1 MTSDTRRELTVDE
14 IAILNEAGYS
24 DRSIDYFFDQ
34 VNLGKIEDPDIK
46 HIEIGECGDLMFLF
60 INLGEGVV
68 IDEIKFRYA
77 GCPALAASGS
87 SMTQLAKGRTIYE
100 ASVLTVEDLMMD
112 LVSLPE
118 DHMHCPVLAV
128 KTLRGALD
136 PYLEKKFLSLKE
148 HDNYMHFCGLTGR
161 ELDTRSSVPCGEC
174 PEVKRCED
182 DHVIIMHARKA

>member
-1 MTSDTRRELTVDE
+1 MTSDTRRELTDDG
-14 IAILNEAGYS
+14 IAILRGAGYS
-24 DRSIDYFFDQ
+24 DRSIEYFLDQ
-34 VNLGKIEDPDIK
+34 VNLGKIDDPDIK

-60 INLGEGVV
+60 INLGEGIV

-100 ASVLTVEDLMMD
+100 ASVLTVEDLMRD

-118 DHMHCPVLAV
+118 DHMHCPVLAM

-136 PYLEKKFLSLKE
+136 PYLEQKILSLKE
-148 HDNYMHFCGLTGR
+148 HDNYVHFCGLTGG
-161 ELDTRSSVPCGEC
+161 ELEARSSVPCDKC
-174 PEVKRCED
+174 PEMKRCED
-182 DHVIIMHARKA
+182 DHFIIMHT

>member
-1 MTSDTRRELTVDE
+1 MF
-14 IAILNEAGYS
+14 ILRGAGYS
-24 DRSIDYFFDQ
+24 DRSIDYFLDQ

-46 HIEIGECGDLMFLF
+46 HVQIGECGDIRFLF

-68 IDEIKFRYA
+68 IDEIKFRYI

-100 ASVLTVEDLMMD
+100 ASVLTVEDLMRD

-118 DHMHCPVLAV
+118 DHMHCPVLAI

-136 PYLEKKFLSLKE
+136 LYLEKK
-148 HDNYMHFCGLTGR
+148 D
-161 ELDTRSSVPCGEC
+161 P
-174 PEVKRCED
+174 
-182 DHVIIMHARKA
+182 